1 MVHMYKENLTYQF
14 TIRGTLIKM
23 QYLLILIHDEK
34 YMCWTKNKEDSD
46 VMTDIFL
53 THLDFVRL
61 LNMFHL
67 VLIFDYT
74 DKTNR
79 YMLPQLGIVG
89 NT

>member
-1 MVHMYKENLTYQF
+1 MYKENLTYQF

-34 YMCWTKNKEDSD
+34 YMCWTRNKEDSG
-46 VMTDIFL
+46 VVTDIFL
-53 THLDFVRL
+53 THSDSMRL
-61 LNMFHL
+61 LNVFHL

-79 YMLPQLGIVG
+79 YMLPQLEIVG
-89 NT
+89 VT